1 MPVNSIIDTPRKVR
15 FTAVKVF
22 IWLDGK
28 LYHRSDPT
36 IALNST
42 DNWLHHNEMNRLQ
55 QQDIAV
61 LGSEDTT
68 EGLKQDNNRIHFLL
82 KCVY

>member
-42 DNWLHHNEMNRLQ
+42 DNWLDHNGINILQ

-61 LGSEDTT
+61 LGSEDT
-68 EGLKQDNNRIHFLL
+68 EGLKQDSNRIHFLL